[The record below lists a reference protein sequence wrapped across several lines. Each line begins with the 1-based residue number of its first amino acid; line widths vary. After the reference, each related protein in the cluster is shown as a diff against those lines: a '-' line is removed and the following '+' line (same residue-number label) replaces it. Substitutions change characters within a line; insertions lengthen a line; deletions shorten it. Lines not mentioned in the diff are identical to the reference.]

1 MLQVTSAALREP
13 TAVAVMS
20 DGRLVVA
27 DNSVSCVFMIDQSG
41 TEWRLVGGC
50 SGSGT
55 KSSSA
60 AHLHLINAVYC
71 TPNDDI
77 IVCDHR
83 LQVLSDTLT
92 QQQITSRDRKH
103 PPSAAVLA

>member
-1 MLQVTSAALREP
+1 MYFMLQVTSAALREP

-60 AHLHLINAVYC
+60 AGAHLHLINAVYC
-71 TPNDDI
+71 TLNDDI

-83 LQVLSDTLT
+83 LQVCSDTPT
-92 QQQITSRDRKH
+92 
-103 PPSAAVLA
+103 